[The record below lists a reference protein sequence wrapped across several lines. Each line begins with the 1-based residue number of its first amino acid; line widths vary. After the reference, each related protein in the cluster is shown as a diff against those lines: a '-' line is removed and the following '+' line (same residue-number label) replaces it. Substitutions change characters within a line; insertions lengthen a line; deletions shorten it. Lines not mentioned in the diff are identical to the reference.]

1 MGLVKTLLKAI
12 IIPVVLFLVIVAIAI
27 FFLVRHKKHK
37 KEDQTFENYYASQP
51 PPFPPPPITQ
61 WGTGPQPSS
70 PFVRVQ
76 KPETVVYP
84 MQMQYPVDAVR
95 QV

>member
-12 IIPVVLFLVIVAIAI
+12 IIPVILFLVIVAIAI

-37 KEDQTFENYYASQP
+37 KEDQAFENYYASQP
-51 PPFPPPPITQ
+51 PSFPPPITQ

-70 PFVRVQ
+70 PFIPVQ
-76 KPETVVYP
+76 KPEAVVYP
-84 MQMQYPVDAVR
+84 MQMQCPVDAGR